1 MRIAGRLPLL
11 SEPTALLIQWVGDQI
26 EGLVPIEKEALKAV
40 PDALRAALT
49 GSDEQPLRC
58 LPPNPRR
65 LKGLANFLLR
75 HPELFPGD
83 DEPEIRRNE
92 CRRLL
97 VVAYVYQFHHDVF
110 VRWQYEIG
118 LYKLLLQWVRGEIYP
133 EKMPPFLATLQLPE
147 QFKPDSSAATPTFLR
162 ESTYP
167 DPGEAN
173 IFWIAPLVAEMGD
186 AHVAADFRSY
196 LSLRVNT

>member
-110 VRWQYEIG
+110 VRCSMKLAFTNCCSSGCVVKSTQRRCRLSWQPCSSPSSSSRTAAQPPQPFSANQLIRILG
-118 LYKLLLQWVRGEIYP
+118 KPISSGSLPWLPKWA
-133 EKMPPFLATLQLPE
+133 MPTWPPTSDLI
-147 QFKPDSSAATPTFLR
+147 SAYA
-162 ESTYP
+162 
-167 DPGEAN
+167 
-173 IFWIAPLVAEMGD
+173 
-186 AHVAADFRSY
+186 
-196 LSLRVNT
+196 